1 MDDLDK
7 LYQRLVRNIRSGFPE
22 LESRLFEVAK
32 IYHEIV
38 PYRTNRRELGLDTN
52 DDYEL
57 ALLQLLAGTRGL
69 INADAEMQQAMRKE
83 LDSPN
88 PDLSAY
94 RAFGTSLVSLA
105 AEPARRVQVSLTPD
119 DTARLSIAE
128 TAAALSRAPLNAA
141 AAAARP
147 TESLGARASA
157 VVTASPPHPPGAV
170 SARSHVSGSLAPQS
184 LESQP
189 PTTPLSQRVAELS
202 MPIGRP
208 TPIKTA
214 AGDKCRYCSAALPDN
229 RAVVFCPSCGHNLTV
244 QHCPA
249 CNTEL
254 ETGWK
259 FCITCGRDT
268 R

>member
-1 MDDLDK
+1 MDELDR
-7 LYQRLVRNIRSGFPE
+7 LFHRLVRNIRSGFPE
-22 LESRLFEVAK
+22 LETRLFEVSK

-38 PYRTNRRELGLDTN
+38 PYRTNRRQLGFETN
-52 DDYEL
+52 DEYEL

-69 INADAEMQQAMRKE
+69 LHGDAEMQQALKRE
-83 LDSPN
+83 LESPN
-88 PDLSAY
+88 PELSAY
-94 RAFGTSLVSLA
+94 RAFGTSLVSLS
-105 AEPARRVQVSLTPD
+105 AEAARRVQTALTPD
-119 DTARLSIAE
+119 ATEGQPTPGRSLGENARQSFE
-128 TAAALSRAPLNAA
+128 AAR
-141 AAAARP
+141 AAARP
-147 TESLGARASA
+147 TESIGTPTGGYPPTASA
-157 VVTASPPHPPGAV
+157 SV
-170 SARSHVSGSLAPQS
+170 LAPAPVS
-184 LESQP
+184 SAPSESSRSADGSSV
-189 PTTPLSQRVAELS
+189 PLSQRVAELS

-214 AGDKCRYCSAALPDN
+214 SGEKCRYCSGALPDG

-254 ETGWK
+254 EAGWK